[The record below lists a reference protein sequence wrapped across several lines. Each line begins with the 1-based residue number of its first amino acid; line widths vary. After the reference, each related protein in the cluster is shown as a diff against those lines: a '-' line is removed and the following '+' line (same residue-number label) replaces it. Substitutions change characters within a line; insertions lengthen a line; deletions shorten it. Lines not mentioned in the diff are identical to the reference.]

1 MAGASWWMFATTK
14 KGVIVLCNGMPIHWR
29 SQKQPDTSISS
40 AQAEIYALSEAV
52 KDAKLRCYVSEEMGA
67 SVEWPCKIYVDNSA
81 GVSFQKATTPN
92 TKLKGVFDL
101 RWWWVKELQDKSVIQ
116 AVKVDTAKNVAEL
129 FTKCLPGC
137 VFKKLLQCVRE
148 RALSIAQRK

>member
-1 MAGASWWMFATTK
+1 MYS
-14 KGVIVLCNGMPIHWR
+14 
-29 SQKQPDTSISS
+29 
-40 AQAEIYALSEAV
+40 
-52 KDAKLRCYVSEEMGA
+52 
-67 SVEWPCKIYVDNSA
+67 VDNSA

-116 AVKVDTAKNVAEL
+116 AVKVDTAKNVADL